1 MSTMTKTVDLSTR
14 DRLIQAAISIIET
27 EGEAGVRVDQ
37 VAALAGFTKPV
48 LYAHFADKDVVIVH
62 AQSLRY
68 RRSLESASQ
77 GVIAAISQVKSK
89 DEFDARL
96 EEAIASFADPESR
109 YQRGVRN
116 EVIGSSVS
124 RPDLRDAVALANRVY
139 VSGLAAEIDRWREEG
154 WVNPKFSSIELA
166 EWWAVQVH
174 GRYFVEVDIEDR
186 ELSEWV
192 NITLFSVRQLLG
204 LGA

>member
-68 RRSLESASQ
+68 RRSLEFASQ

-109 YQRGVRN
+109 HQRGVRS

-124 RPDLRDAVALANRVY
+124 RPDLRDAVVLANRVY

-154 WVNPKFSSIELA
+154 WVNPRFSSIELA

-186 ELSEWV
+186 ESSEWV

-204 LGA
+204 LSA